1 MMYLLGIA
9 PFVSSLSFSDLRAK
23 ELKMLLSSDTLE
35 HTKKLANN
43 SKNTLKK
50 ETRELMNKRS
60 QISQLNESNKST
72 LSSD

>member
-1 MMYLLGIA
+1 
-9 PFVSSLSFSDLRAK
+9 
-23 ELKMLLSSDTLE
+23 MLLSSDTLE

-60 QISQLNESNKST
+60 QISQLSESNKST